1 MIRSK
6 SNRRFQIFAYC
17 VLSVVAVIVLVPF
30 VLLFVSSFTDE
41 NVLITYGYSFFPRKL
56 SLESYA
62 YIFKHADT
70 IFRAYSVTILVT
82 VIGTA
87 VNTLLTVLLAY
98 PLSLRGLP
106 GKRALTFYVF
116 FTMLFNGGLVPT
128 YMLYANYLNI
138 KNTIWALI
146 VPGFLLSA
154 MNVLLMRTYMVTSIP
169 SALYEAAS
177 IDGASQFT
185 VFAKIVLP
193 LSKPIMVTLGIFSAL
208 GYWND
213 WTNALY
219 YITDKN
225 MYSIQSLL
233 NKMLTDMQVLNSGTF
248 AGVGTAEAASIPS
261 TGVRMAIALV
271 AMLPLIVTFPFLQKY
286 FQKGIALGAVKG

>member
-6 SNRRFQIFAYC
+6 SNRRFQIFSHC
-17 VLSVVAVIVLVPF
+17 ILSLAAIVVLVPF
-30 VLLFVSSFTDE
+30 ALLIASSFTE
-41 NVLITYGYSFFPRKL
+41 ESVLVINGYSFFPKKL
-56 SLESYA
+56 SLESYK
-62 YIFKHADT
+62 YIFRNADT
-70 IFRAYSVTILVT
+70 IFRAYGVTISVT

-87 VNTLLTVLLAY
+87 VNTILSILMAY
-98 PLSLRGLP
+98 PLSLHNLP
-106 GKRALTFYVF
+106 GKRIFTFYVF

-128 YMLYANYLNI
+128 YILYSNYLGI

-146 VPGFLLSA
+146 IPNFMMSA
-154 MNVLLMRTYMVTSIP
+154 MNVLLMKTYIVTSIP
-169 SALYEAAS
+169 DALYEAAN
-177 IDGASQFT
+177 IDGAAQFT
-185 VFAKIVLP
+185 VFSKIVLP

-219 YITDKN
+219 YITDKDL
-225 MYSIQSLL
+225 YSIQSLL

-248 AGVGTAEAASIPS
+248 AGVSTVEAANIPS

-271 AMLPLIVTFPFLQKY
+271 AMLPLIIIFPFLQKY

>member
-70 IFRAYSVTILVT
+70 IFRAYGVTILVT
-82 VIGTA
+82 VVGTA

-98 PLSLRGLP
+98 PLSLQGLP

>member
-70 IFRAYSVTILVT
+70 IFRAYGVTILVT

-98 PLSLRGLP
+98 PLSLQGLP

-219 YITDKN
+219 YVTDKN

>member
-17 VLSVVAVIVLVPF
+17 VLSVVAVIVTCTVRTA
-30 VLLFVSSFTDE
+30 FVSSFTDE
-41 NVLITYGYSFFPRKL
+41 NVLITYGNSFFPRKL

-98 PLSLRGLP
+98 PLVLAGTAGKTGTDFLR
-106 GKRALTFYVF
+106 
-116 FTMLFNGGLVPT
+116 LFHDVIQGGLVPT

-146 VPGFLLSA
+146 VPGLPAVSDERPV
-154 MNVLLMRTYMVTSIP
+154 NEN
-169 SALYEAAS
+169 LYGDKHS
-177 IDGASQFT
+177 
-185 VFAKIVLP
+185 VCP
-193 LSKPIMVTLGIFSAL
+193 L
-208 GYWND
+208 
-213 WTNALY
+213 
-219 YITDKN
+219 
-225 MYSIQSLL
+225 
-233 NKMLTDMQVLNSGTF
+233 
-248 AGVGTAEAASIPS
+248 
-261 TGVRMAIALV
+261 
-271 AMLPLIVTFPFLQKY
+271 
-286 FQKGIALGAVKG
+286 